1 MLAFLIHHA
10 IETVSRRVEGSLRRK
25 RFSQYGGLKFERDVR
40 TLIVFFSERSTRNVR
55 KRFARLS
62 DMALLLSADSRD
74 VAVEYIRDGSVTA
87 LSEEETEKTLGLRSD
102 FATFE

>member
-1 MLAFLIHHA
+1 M
-10 IETVSRRVEGSLRRK
+10 EGSLRRK

>member
-1 MLAFLIHHA
+1 
-10 IETVSRRVEGSLRRK
+10 
-25 RFSQYGGLKFERDVR
+25 
-40 TLIVFFSERSTRNVR
+40 
-55 KRFARLS
+55 
-62 DMALLLSADSRD
+62 MALLLSADSRD